1 MTRSQRRQAHRRA
14 AQYAQHILG
23 ILAAHPDAVRAV
35 PLSHYPDAAAFH
47 AILGDAGWSYEEW
60 AECNRA
66 TMELL
71 REAGCIILFAPM
83 NPPEYFAWLAA
94 TGGVN
99 DSPTRAQYASLKAP
113 PPPPEPRQ
121 P

>member
-1 MTRSQRRQAHRRA
+1 MTRQQRRSAQRRA
-14 AQYAQHILG
+14 AQYAER
-23 ILAAHPDAVRAV
+23 ILAILAKQPDAIRAV

-71 REAGCIILFAPM
+71 REAGCIILFATM

-94 TGGVN
+94 NDLTN
-99 DSPTRAQYASLKAP
+99 DSPTRAQYASLKAMP
-113 PPPPEPRQ
+113 PR
-121 P
+121 